1 MTETKDF
8 HIGDVLSVAPG
19 RLVSPDHIGGVY
31 KILEWM
37 SGEEG
42 LMTHQLPR
50 VSRECE
56 PYLIEQFPELTAEPF
71 PESFPN
77 GMADVMAFLATLYP
91 KYGERVLVARIPK
104 EAHTAINP
112 LSELAMHYPDKPVI
126 VVDI

>member
-8 HIGDVLSVAPG
+8 HIGDVLSIAPG
-19 RLVSPDHIGGVY
+19 RLVSPEHIGGVY

-56 PYLIEQFPELTAEPF
+56 PYLIAQFPELTAEDVPTDY
-71 PESFPN
+71 PD
-77 GMADVMAFLATLYP
+77 GMDDVMAYLATLYP
-91 KYGERVLVARIPK
+91 KYGERVAVARIPR
-104 EAHTAINP
+104 EAHTEVDPIA
-112 LSELAMHYPDKPVI
+112 ELKMLRPDAPIIAVTR
-126 VVDI
+126 